1 MATRVR
7 SKDKPY
13 FATEDSRQDQ
23 FAYIEINVTEETTL
37 LSLSMKFN
45 CTITDLKRLNSLQND
60 RDMYAL
66 NTLKIP
72 IKKHSALA
80 HQYESQLKFADSNL
94 SRLKENLVVDNGVER
109 EVYKNS
115 EEDDSEDQMSNFG
128 TSSKQN
134 GYNQNEGLIL
144 ETQFASERGR

>member
-13 FATEDSRQDQ
+13 FTYEDSRQDQ
-23 FAYIEINVTEETTL
+23 FAYIEINLTEETTL